1 MKLSENT
8 YRSRTVGRYVLR
20 IIAAVLSLT
29 MVISSVSVGSLA
41 ANDSSEVIVTL
52 GHPITDDDFLQT
64 DGKKIVNRKGQE
76 VSLRGV
82 NLGAWLIQEEWM
94 CPVENSV
101 DNITTFEV
109 LTERF
114 GVEKAYELLNT
125 YADNWITDVDLDNI
139 ASMGFNCV
147 RVPFWYRNFYYDDK
161 GTKILD
167 ETANGI
173 SAALTGWL
181 RSAARGG
188 FMSSSTFTARPD
200 IRITRNIAARSIPAG
215 SSS

>member
-29 MVISSVSVGSLA
+29 VVISSVSVGSLA
-41 ANDSSEVIVTL
+41 ANDSSEVIVAL

-125 YADNWITDVDLDNI
+125 YADNWITEVDLDNI

-147 RVPFWYRNFYYDDK
+147 RVPF
-161 GTKILD
+161 
-167 ETANGI
+167 
-173 SAALTGWL
+173 
-181 RSAARGG
+181 
-188 FMSSSTFTARPD
+188 
-200 IRITRNIAARSIPAG
+200 
-215 SSS
+215 